1 MNGYTAYASTMNGT
15 EDPRHTEYRLLGS
28 VTGALMR
35 ANAPKSIL
43 QDRLN
48 ALLWNQKIWQA
59 FLVDLAD
66 DDNAL
71 PPKLKASLRELGL
84 WVVKET
90 NLLIDDGGDFDAL
103 IAVNR
108 NIMEGLRPS
117 LSAAAE

>member
-1 MNGYTAYASTMNGT
+1 
-15 EDPRHTEYRLLGS
+15 
-28 VTGALMR
+28 MR
-35 ANAPKSIL
+35 ANAPESIL

-59 FLVDLAD
+59 FLVDLAE